1 MLIDPP
7 SHKTD
12 IKYVRTK
19 KKDQTYIYISKVE
32 KKNIKI

>member
-1 MLIDPP
+1 MLIDPL

-19 KKDQTYIYISKVE
+19 KKRPNLYIYITKVE
-32 KKNIKI
+32 KKM